1 MQKRLSFYLSG
12 AQLGITLVSVVLGY
26 VAEPAIA
33 AVIEPLLEPIVG
45 ERALHGVSVGIAL
58 ALATVLS
65 MVIGELIPKN
75 IVLAE
80 PEPAALRL
88 ARPLQVFSTMFGPL
102 IRLAND
108 TANWFVRRLGV
119 EPQEELASARSL
131 EELARVIEVSSDEG
145 ELVETVLGAAA
156 AVDPVHRED
165 RGGHPRPAPGA
176 GLARRRGDGR

>member
-1 MQKRLSFYLSG
+1 MR
-12 AQLGITLVSVVLGY
+12 
-26 VAEPAIA
+26 
-33 AVIEPLLEPIVG
+33 
-45 ERALHGVSVGIAL
+45 GVSLGIAL

-102 IRLAND
+102 IKLANG

-131 EELARVIEVSSDEG
+131 EELARVIEVSSRRG
-145 ELVETVLGAAA
+145 RWTRQSSELLQRSIRFTEKTAADIL
-156 AVDPVHRED
+156 V
-165 RGGHPRPAPGA
+165 PRLGA
-176 GLARRRGDGR
+176 GLARRPVDGR